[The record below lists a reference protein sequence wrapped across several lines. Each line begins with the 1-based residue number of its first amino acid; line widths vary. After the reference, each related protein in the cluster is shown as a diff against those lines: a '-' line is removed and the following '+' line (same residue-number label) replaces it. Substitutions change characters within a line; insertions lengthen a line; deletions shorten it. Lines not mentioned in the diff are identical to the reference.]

1 MSFEF
6 TKDELERLENLR
18 TKVDDDRALVLPA
31 LWVLQRR
38 QGFINSEDIL
48 YLEM

>member
-18 TKVDDDRALVLPA
+18 TKVDDDRALVPPSLTMKNPSSPLPPSLA
-31 LWVLQRR
+31 P
-38 QGFINSEDIL
+38 
-48 YLEM
+48 